1 MRIKLLRQGYSLPLA
16 TAGLALLLPW
26 RAADLLQQWH
36 GLSPISHA
44 AAQPAPPAVQS
55 PPEPPA
61 RVVASESAPIVDG
74 RLLQEVSRR
83 QAELDR
89 REHDLQTRAAQVAA
103 AEQLARRQITELERL
118 RREVEALAAH
128 EFSAADADLTLL
140 VGTLFEYE
148 TGPGSG
154 GAWQDGCSEVSSDL
168 AAPGYQIGRSDP
180 GRHGPPGRTRSHRR
194 AGPAPRG
201 VSALTQEVA
210 DNSYQIHC
218 RRFHARQSRR
228 GRKPGVHV
236 LMSAAGVKD
245 VLGLRPA

>member
-140 VGTLFEYE
+140 VGLYSNMK
-148 TGPGSG
+148 P
-154 GAWQDGCSEVSSDL
+154 AQ
-168 AAPGYQIGRSDP
+168 AAAVLGKMDAAKSAAILQHLD
-180 GRHGPPGRTRSHRR
+180 TRS
-194 AGPAPRG
+194 AGPILAGMDPQA
-201 VSALTQEVA
+201 ALAVTEELAQRHA
-210 DNSYQIHC
+210 GF
-218 RRFHARQSRR
+218 RR
-228 GRKPGVHV
+228 
-236 LMSAAGVKD
+236 
-245 VLGLRPA
+245 